1 MIAKNGKLLSCCITG
16 MGLRIEL
23 GAHKTKGEEYTKKRK
38 KKPICGTVDG
48 YGFEKFSLIIRPDVV
63 CGIDDAMVMAMS
75 YMYSVPPHLLCFAVC
90 HPSSRQSKSSSE
102 MLVNLMGL

>member
-48 YGFEKFSLIIRPDVV
+48 YGFEKF
-63 CGIDDAMVMAMS
+63 
-75 YMYSVPPHLLCFAVC
+75 
-90 HPSSRQSKSSSE
+90 
-102 MLVNLMGL
+102 